1 MGNLTTNRNCIRLL
15 QLLGSFFMLCLISA
29 CSSSQLSLS
38 ETEKK
43 KSDEIVLDEKGLP
56 SLEQLMKAGPL
67 PEMVLGS
74 ESAPVTMIEYV
85 SLTCPHCRAFH
96 QKTFPYLKKN
106 YISKGKVRY
115 IVREFPIGRS
125 AGNAAI
131 VTRCGSPKRYF
142 QMVDLFLNNQ
152 AKWVSQEVRLDA
164 IYAVAKRS
172 GLKRAEFDRC
182 MKDQALI
189 DNLNEIKNRGRKLGV
204 SGTPTFFIN
213 GEKVRKPLSIEELK
227 ALIDPHLKVS

>member
-1 MGNLTTNRNCIRLL
+1 MGNLTTNINCIRLL
-15 QLLGSFFMLCLISA
+15 QFIGSLFLIFFISA
-29 CSSSQLSLS
+29 CSSNQFNLGQ
-38 ETEKK
+38 TEKK

-56 SLEQLMKAGPL
+56 SIEQLMKAGPL
-67 PEMVLGS
+67 PEMYLGS
-74 ESAPVTMIEYV
+74 ESAPVTIIEYV

-106 YISKGKVRY
+106 YINKGKVRY

-172 GLKRAEFDRC
+172 GLKRAEFDQC

-189 DNLNEIKNRGRKLGV
+189 DNLNEIKKRGRKLGV
-204 SGTPTFFIN
+204 TGTPTFFIN
-213 GEKVRKPLSIEELK
+213 GEKVRKPLSIEEIK
-227 ALIDPHLKVS
+227 ALIAPHLKVS

>member
-1 MGNLTTNRNCIRLL
+1 MGNLTTKINFIRLL
-15 QLLGSFFMLCLISA
+15 QLIGSFFLLCLISA

-43 KSDEIVLDEKGLP
+43 KSDKIVLDEKGLP

-125 AGNAAI
+125 AGQRSDRHTLWLAQ
-131 VTRCGSPKRYF
+131 TLFPDGGS
-142 QMVDLFLNNQ
+142 LFKQ
-152 AKWVSQEVRLDA
+152 
-164 IYAVAKRS
+164 S
-172 GLKRAEFDRC
+172 GE
-182 MKDQALI
+182 M
-189 DNLNEIKNRGRKLGV
+189 GV
-204 SGTPTFFIN
+204 SRSET
-213 GEKVRKPLSIEELK
+213 
-227 ALIDPHLKVS
+227 